1 MHATTD
7 IQLPPGVNPPTD
19 ENEEANQVD
28 VNAPEK
34 WNELALQFLG

>member
-19 ENEEANQVD
+19 ETEEASQVD